1 VAGLAATFGS
11 GAMTNPLK
19 DVLKSGVI
27 LITGTNTTANHPII
41 ANYIYEAVTKN
52 GAKLIVI
59 DPRRIKLVE
68 LSHVWLRPRVGT
80 NVAWI
85 NGLMNVII
93 SENLQAQG
101 YIEARTTGFEEL
113 KACLAKYTPDY
124 VSDITGIPSKDLIAA
139 ARMFATEGPGAIL
152 YAMGITQ
159 HTTGTN
165 NVKCLASLSMLCG
178 YVGVDGGGVNPLR
191 GQNNVQGA
199 CDMGG
204 LPNVFTGYQAVTDES
219 VREKFAKAW
228 KVGNL
233 PGKVGK
239 TVTEMTA
246 TGGKDIKALYIMGEN
261 PMLSDADVHH
271 VEKNLAALDFLVV
284 QDIFL
289 TETAKLADVVLPSA
303 CFAEKDGTFVN
314 TERKVLRVRKALEA
328 PGEALDDYRIISSIA
343 KRMGYDMEYADA
355 CAINNEISSL
365 TPSYGGISYDRIE
378 REGLVWPC
386 PTPEHPGTPVLHR
399 ERFTRGEGVFFPIEY
414 QPSAE
419 LPDAEYPF
427 VLTTGR
433 VYEHYHTGTMTR
445 KGGALN
451 LLYPEALA
459 EINGEDAKTLDVK
472 DGEYVNIVSRRGR
485 LRIRASV
492 SDMTDR
498 GVTFVPFHFFE
509 STVNNL
515 TNSALDPISKIPELK
530 ICAVRIEKAA

>member
-1 VAGLAATFGS
+1 
-11 GAMTNPLK
+11 M
-19 DVLKSGVI
+19 
-27 LITGTNTTANHPII
+27 ITGTNTTANHPII
-41 ANYIYEAVTKN
+41 ANYIHEAVTKN

-59 DPRRIKLVE
+59 DPRRIKLVDI
-68 LSHVWLRPRVGT
+68 SHVWVRPRVGT

-93 SENLQAQG
+93 SENLQAQS
-101 YIEARTTGFEEL
+101 YIDSRTMGFEEL
-113 KACLAKYTPDY
+113 KACVAKYTPDY
-124 VSDITGIPSKDLIAA
+124 VSGITGIPAKDLIAA
-139 ARMFATEGPGAIL
+139 ARMFATEGPGSIL

-165 NVKCLASLSMLCG
+165 NVKSLASLAMLCG

-204 LPNVFTGYQAVTDES
+204 LPNVFTGYQAVTDEA

-228 KVGNL
+228 KVGSL
-233 PGKVGK
+233 PGKVGM

-271 VEKNLAALDFLVV
+271 VEKNLSALDFLVV

-289 TETAKLADVVLPSA
+289 TETAKLAHVVLPST
-303 CFAEKDGTFVN
+303 CFAEKDGTFTN
-314 TERKVLRVRKALEA
+314 TERKVLRVRKALDP
-328 PGEALDDYRIISSIA
+328 PGEALEDFRIITAIS
-343 KRMGYDMEYADA
+343 KRMGYEMEYSSASA
-355 CAINNEISSL
+355 VMNEINSL
-365 TPSYGGISYDRIE
+365 TPSYGGITYDRIE
-378 REGLVWPC
+378 REGLTWPC
-386 PTPEHPGTPVLHR
+386 PTPDHPGTPVLHR
-399 ERFTRGEGVFFPIEY
+399 EKFTRGEGVFFPIEY

-451 LLYPEALA
+451 RLYPEALA
-459 EINGEDAKTLDVK
+459 EINGEDAKVLDVK
-472 DGEYVNIVSRRGR
+472 DGDYVNIVSRRGKV
-485 LRIRASV
+485 RIRASV

-498 GVTFVPFHFFE
+498 GVAFVPFHFYE
-509 STVNNL
+509 SAVNKL